1 VTFSDIS
8 DKKKAADLLAQGFQD
23 LQSTTNKL
31 TATNYALE
39 QSNYELLQFAS
50 VVSHDLKEPLRKIQT
65 FGNLLNVKIQKDL
78 EDDERIYL
86 EKMINSSQR
95 MQSLIDDLLA
105 FSKLSNKHIHFSET
119 DMNLVLTRILDDLE
133 VTIKE
138 KGASFDIDPLPSI
151 EAIPGQIHQ
160 LFQNLISNALKFN
173 DREDP
178 YIEVRMNKITS
189 EQAAEYRINPDEY
202 ISFSIQD
209 NGIGFDSK
217 YKDKIFGVF
226 QRLHSSASYQGTG
239 IGLAICK
246 KIIENHNGFIF
257 ADSELQKGTRF
268 TIILPVEQPAAV

>member
-1 VTFSDIS
+1 M
-8 DKKKAADLLAQGFQD
+8 
-23 LQSTTNKL
+23 
-31 TATNYALE
+31 
-39 QSNYELLQFAS
+39 QFAS
-50 VVSHDLKEPLRKIQT
+50 VVSHDLKDPLRKIQT
-65 FGNLLNVKIQKDL
+65 FGNLLNVKIQRKL
-78 EDDERIYL
+78 EDDERSYL
-86 EKMINSSQR
+86 EKMTNSSQR

-105 FSKLSNKHIHFSET
+105 FSKLSNKHIHFTDT

-138 KGASFDIDPLPSI
+138 KNATFDIEPLPGI

-173 DREDP
+173 EDNNP
-178 YIEVRMNKITS
+178 RIEIVVNNITN
-189 EQAAEYRINPDEY
+189 EQVADFKINPDEY

-209 NGIGFDSK
+209 NGIGFDTK
-217 YKDKIFGVF
+217 YKEKIFGVF
-226 QRLHSSASYQGTG
+226 QRLHSTASYQGTG

-268 TIILPVEQPAAV
+268 TIILPKKQPEAV